1 MPVEL
6 NVNSKFINGKFY
18 VIASS
23 IDISE
28 RIAFEKKLADSNRF
42 MELINSAI
50 DSTSLVTE
58 TDLSGNI
65 SYVNDNFCRVSKY
78 SMYELIGKNHRI
90 LKSGKQPDGIFKG
103 MWKAISMGLT
113 WQGEILNVS
122 KNGKYYWVETT
133 IMPFKD
139 QSGKI
144 EKYVAIRFDISKQKE
159 SEALKRQT
167 EALLAAQRDLE
178 ESNTELEAQSQ
189 KLQASEE
196 ELRVQQEEL
205 MQSNKELEEKTKL
218 LEEKNHAF
226 DEKNKM
232 LIEAGKDLQRK
243 SEELALS
250 SKYKSEFLANMSHEL
265 RTPLNSIIL
274 LSKLLT
280 DNLEGNLS
288 TDQIEYVSVVH
299 KAGNNLLEL
308 INEILD
314 LSKIESGKMDIN
326 PETIILSEFKK
337 DTEDLFLP
345 LSKDKEIDFSI
356 NITTDCP
363 KEIFT
368 DRMRIDQVIKNLL
381 SNAFK
386 FSAKGKVAL
395 NVSMQ
400 NSNLITFAVADTGI
414 GIPSRWLHQT

>member
-1 MPVEL
+1 
-6 NVNSKFINGKFY
+6 
-18 VIASS
+18 
-23 IDISE
+23 
-28 RIAFEKKLADSNRF
+28 
-42 MELINSAI
+42 
-50 DSTSLVTE
+50 
-58 TDLSGNI
+58 
-65 SYVNDNFCRVSKY
+65 
-78 SMYELIGKNHRI
+78 
-90 LKSGKQPDGIFKG
+90 
-103 MWKAISMGLT
+103 
-113 WQGEILNVS
+113 
-122 KNGKYYWVETT
+122 
-133 IMPFKD
+133 MPFKD
-139 QSGKI
+139 HAGKI

-226 DEKNKM
+226 DEKNKL
-232 LIEAGKDLQRK
+232 LIETGKDLQRK

-280 DNLEGNLS
+280 DNLEENLS
-288 TDQIEYVSVVH
+288 TDQIEYVSVIH

-414 GIPSRWLHQT
+414 GIPKDKLALVFEAFQQADGSTKRKYGGTGLGLSISREIAHLLGGNIHLESDPGKGSTFSITIPVNYSEKDNVNADEQRPELVTAEETIPEIEFDDDRHQINSNDKSILIVEDDVITAKVVQQAARARGYKTIVAVNGIQGVD